1 MNLSFIIP
9 CYCSSKTIKS
19 VVGEI
24 KSTIREGD
32 EYEIILVNDASPDDT
47 FITVKKI
54 CEDNPNILGVN
65 LAKNFGQHA
74 ALMAGFKYA
83 SGDIVICLDDD
94 GQTPACEAYKLIDE
108 LNDETDVVYAKYSHK
123 QHSGFRNLGSLIN
136 AKMTEWLLGKPKGLF
151 ISSYF
156 AAKRYV
162 IEEIL
167 QYNNPF
173 PYVIGLVL
181 RTTNNIKNVDVMH
194 RSRKNGKSGYTI
206 KKLILLWL
214 NGFTAFS
221 VRPLRIATGLGVTC
235 AGVGFCYAIYTII
248 NKLCNPNVVIGWS
261 STMAVLLIIGG
272 MILFMLGMIGEY
284 IGRIYISINNSPQ
297 YVVRDIVGSIKNE
310 KAK

>member
-136 AKMTEWLLGKPKGLF
+136 AKMAEWLLGKPKGLF

>member
-1 MNLSFIIP
+1 
-9 CYCSSKTIKS
+9 
-19 VVGEI
+19 
-24 KSTIREGD
+24 
-32 EYEIILVNDASPDDT
+32 
-47 FITVKKI
+47 
-54 CEDNPNILGVN
+54 
-65 LAKNFGQHA
+65 
-74 ALMAGFKYA
+74 
-83 SGDIVICLDDD
+83 
-94 GQTPACEAYKLIDE
+94 
-108 LNDETDVVYAKYSHK
+108 
-123 QHSGFRNLGSLIN
+123 
-136 AKMTEWLLGKPKGLF
+136 MTEWLLGKPKGLF

-261 STMAVLLIIGG
+261 STMAVLLIIGV